1 MPYVYEGDAPTRVNG
16 VRYAPGSTTDS
27 EDVKGKP
34 GFKEVSQEELDK
46 LAADRPGGFADA
58 KEDAWKAKFGES
70 SEWMAHAGTSAVL
83 NRVIGDD
90 EAPYGPPS
98 GTITTKQAVMRDP
111 EQRPHFGDLEWT
123 PEEVEERKLNEM
135 GSSGE
140 VQYAQGQASGK
151 AEKVAAELIEGGEG
165 TAEAP
170 KATSKRKTSSE
181 PSS

>member
-16 VRYAPGSTTDS
+16 VRYAPGNTTDD
-27 EDVKGKP
+27 EAVKGKP
-34 GFKEVSQEELDK
+34 GFKEISDDD
-46 LAADRPGGFADA
+46 AAKAAASRPGTFGDA
-58 KEDAWKAKFGES
+58 KEDSWKGKFAEN
-70 SEWMAHAGTSAVL
+70 SEWVAHAGTSAVL

-98 GTITTKQAVMRDP
+98 GTITTKQAVMRDA

-140 VQYAQGQASGK
+140 VQYAQGKASGK
-151 AEKVAAELIEGGEG
+151 AEEVAKELIEGGEG

-170 KATSKRKTSSE
+170 KATSKRRSSSE
-181 PSS
+181 S